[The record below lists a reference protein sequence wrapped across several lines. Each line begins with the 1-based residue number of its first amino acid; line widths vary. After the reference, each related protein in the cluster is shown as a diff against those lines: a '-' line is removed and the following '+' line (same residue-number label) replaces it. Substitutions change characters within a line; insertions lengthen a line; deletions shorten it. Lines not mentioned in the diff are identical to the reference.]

1 MDRSKRNP
9 GLEAMYAR
17 LDEIHMSTADR
28 QNARAAL
35 AQADALADFIVA
47 AVDLA
52 KRVLRIRALRRP
64 ENGAHA

>member
-9 GLEAMYAR
+9 GLEAIYAR
-17 LDEIHMSTADR
+17 LDEIHMSPADR

-35 AQADALADFIVA
+35 AQADALADFIVG

-52 KRVLRIRALRRP
+52 KRVLRTRALRP
-64 ENGAHA
+64 TSAHG

>member
-9 GLEAMYAR
+9 GLEAIYAR
-17 LDEIHMSTADR
+17 LDEIHMSPADR

-35 AQADALADFIVA
+35 AQADALADFILG

-52 KRVLRIRALRRP
+52 KRVLRTRALRP
-64 ENGAHA
+64 TSAHG